1 MPPSHAS
8 LPTRRLVL
16 RCCVALLLG
25 VVGLA
30 ARADGV
36 DLSQFATQRTDEG
49 LELSFST
56 QFDLPHSVED
66 ALHNKSVPIYFT
78 ADVALLRHRWYWR
91 DARVANVSRT
101 WRLVWQPLTRQY
113 KVSTGGLN
121 QSFANLA
128 DAMALIRGQAG
139 WLVADAKEL
148 EDGGGYYIEFSY
160 RLDTSQLPR
169 PMQIGIGA
177 TQGWGLSIERSYT
190 LNPDFSVRSTSP

>member
-8 LPTRRLVL
+8 LPNRRLLL
-16 RCCVALLLG
+16 RWCAAWLLG
-25 VVGLA
+25 VAVLA

-36 DLSQFATQRTDEG
+36 ELSQFATQRSAEG

-56 QFDLPHSVED
+56 QFDLPHSVDD
-66 ALHNKSVPIYFT
+66 ALHNYFVPVYFT

-101 WRLVWQPLTRQY
+101 WRLAWQPLTRQY

-121 QSFANLA
+121 QSFSSLA
-128 DAMALIRGQAG
+128 DAMALIRSQAG

-169 PMQIGIGA
+169 PMQIGLGA
-177 TQGWGLSIERSYT
+177 TQGWGLSIERSYA
-190 LNPDFSVRSTSP
+190 LNPDFSVHGATP